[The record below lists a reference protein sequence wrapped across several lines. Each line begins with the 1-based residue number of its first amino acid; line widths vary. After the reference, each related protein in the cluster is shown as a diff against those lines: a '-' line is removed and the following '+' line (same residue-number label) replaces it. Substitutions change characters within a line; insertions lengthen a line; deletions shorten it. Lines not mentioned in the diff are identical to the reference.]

1 MDKTL
6 IAVAALAVL
15 AVLNIISFGLMAY
28 DKQCAR
34 KGKRRV
40 PEKRLFLAAICFGGL
55 GGVLGMKLLHHKT
68 RHWEFKA
75 FFPAI
80 LIVQVALL
88 AAAAYK
94 FLL

>member
-1 MDKTL
+1 MDKTA
-6 IAVAALAVL
+6 IIIAALFALV
-15 AVLNIISFGLMAY
+15 VLNIISFGLMAY

-34 KGKRRV
+34 KKKRRV
-40 PEKRLFLAAICFGGL
+40 PERSLFLAAICFGGL

-80 LIVQVALL
+80 LIIQVALL
-88 AAAAYK
+88 ALVGYW
-94 FLL
+94 LLR